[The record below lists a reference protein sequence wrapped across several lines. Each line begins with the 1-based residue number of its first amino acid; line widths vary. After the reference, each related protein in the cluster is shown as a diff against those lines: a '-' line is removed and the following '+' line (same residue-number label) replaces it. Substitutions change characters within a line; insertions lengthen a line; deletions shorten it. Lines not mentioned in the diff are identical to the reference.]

1 MNIPD
6 KESAVEVLA
15 EKKAAAK
22 EGVDKHEQEQTSFIF
37 PVSITM
43 RCMKACDHDRS
54 SMIPSDSLLSLRP

>member
-43 RCMKACDHDRS
+43 RCMKACDHDRG
-54 SMIPSDSLLSLRP
+54 L